1 MHPKKP
7 CGSYDRRRPAP
18 DVSRFWELMA
28 PLRFTDDQLRAVLI
42 AGGPL
47 PPEKQSAFLE
57 RVGDHLRLV
66 GYDRV
71 SDTDVERAVHA
82 ALRGLLHAPAA

>member
-1 MHPKKP
+1 
-7 CGSYDRRRPAP
+7 
-18 DVSRFWELMA
+18 MA
-28 PLRFTDDQLRAVLI
+28 PLRLTDDQLRAVI

-57 RVGDHLRLV
+57 RVAGHLRLV

-71 SDTDVERAVHA
+71 SDTDVERAVQV

>member
-1 MHPKKP
+1 
-7 CGSYDRRRPAP
+7 
-18 DVSRFWELMA
+18 MA
-28 PLRFTDDQLRAVLI
+28 QQVDLRPLRLTDDQLRAVLI

-57 RVGDHLRLV
+57 RVAGHLRPV